1 MLLGDAAGLIDPFTG
16 EGIGNAMASAKIAT
30 KIAKKCFEKNNFN
43 KHITKEYDKRLW
55 EELGPEL
62 KTSTKLQRLAKYRLL
77 LNIVMNKA
85 SSNEKIKEIISG
97 MLAREIPKEMLTNP
111 LFYLKV
117 LFA

>member
-1 MLLGDAAGLIDPFTG
+1 
-16 EGIGNAMASAKIAT
+16 
-30 KIAKKCFEKNNFN
+30 
-43 KHITKEYDKRLW
+43 
-55 EELGPEL
+55 
-62 KTSTKLQRLAKYRLL
+62 
-77 LNIVMNKA
+77 MNKA